1 MTFSADGLPAGLKL
15 DPATGQIT
23 GTLTTPGEIAVTF
36 HAANA
41 NGQTSRPFKIVVGDE
56 IGLTPALGWSSWN
69 CWGNDVDQ
77 DKVLK
82 AAQAM
87 VKSGLSQHG
96 WTYINTD
103 DTWQGARGGDF
114 NGIQADS
121 KFPDIKGMVDQIH
134 ALGLKAG
141 IYSSPWVTSYDGHVG
156 GSSENPDGAW
166 DAATMTQGGKN
177 RKVLPFAIGKYHF
190 DTQDAKQW
198 AAWGFDYLKYDWAP
212 VEAPETAEMADAL
225 KASGRDMIFSL
236 SNNSTHSLLA
246 HIADV
251 SKLANSWRTSK
262 DITDNWGRIREIASG
277 ESDWASVSRPGHF
290 NDPDMLVV
298 GSVFGW
304 GKPPHPSRLTPDEQ
318 YTHISLWCLLAGP
331 LIIGCDLDQLDP
343 FTYGLLSNDEV
354 LDVDQDSLGK
364 QATEVSSTSPDQGD
378 LHVYA
383 KPLDDGSWAVGLFN
397 LGATQTQVTV
407 KWTDLGLSGR
417 QMVRDLWRQKDVGTF
432 DDQFSSPVPSHGVV
446 LVRVSKSGP

>member
-23 GTLTTPGEIAVTF
+23 GTLTAPGEIPVTF

-41 NGQTSRPFKIVVGDE
+41 NGQATRPFKIVVGDE

-69 CWGNDVDQ
+69 CWGSGVDQ

-103 DTWQGARGGDF
+103 DTWQGVRGGDF
-114 NGIQADS
+114 NAIQPDP

-156 GSSENPDGAW
+156 GSSESPDGAW
-166 DAATMTQGGKN
+166 DAATMTQGPKN
-177 RKVLPFAIGKYHF
+177 RKQLPFAIGKYHF

-212 VEAPETAEMADAL
+212 VEAPETAEMAAAL
-225 KASGRDMIFSL
+225 KATGRDMIFSL

-246 HIADV
+246 QIADV

-304 GKPPHPSRLTPDEQ
+304 GKPPHPSRLTHDEQ

-354 LDVDQDSLGK
+354 LDVDQDSLGR
-364 QATEVSSTSPDQGD
+364 QATEVSSTPPDQRD

-397 LGATQTQVTV
+397 LGPAQTQVTV
-407 KWTDLGLSGR
+407 KWTDIGVTGP
-417 QMVRDLWRQKDVGTF
+417 QTVRDLWRQKDLGTV
-432 DDQFSSPVPSHGVV
+432 DNEFSTPVASHGVV
-446 LVRVSKSGP
+446 LVRIAKPSP